1 VRQKTFSASLGDL
14 AMNFNRILQSI
25 RASKNISY
33 AINEGRAPRQRDLA
47 VLGLEDIFDAQRHC
61 RKPLG

>member
-1 VRQKTFSASLGDL
+1 
-14 AMNFNRILQSI
+14 MNFNRILQSI